1 MGGHDRAAEVD
12 VNLEVVPRPEIPACE
27 LRVVARDTP
36 PPKKQEKRSIIEVT
50 NGRAQNVDRVFYLR
64 TGACST

>member
-36 PPKKQEKRSIIEVT
+36 PPKKTRET
-50 NGRAQNVDRVFYLR
+50 
-64 TGACST
+64 